1 MEIITDTKKM
11 NLNRETAV
19 AIGKFDGLHLG
30 HRRLLHEILDQKQKG
45 LAACVFTFDP
55 APAVLFGHSDGRE
68 LMTKE
73 EKRAILERMGVDIL
87 IEFPLTMQTA
97 AIPAETFVAEI
108 LVKQMHVRFIAAG
121 TDLSFGAGGKGD
133 AALLKEM
140 GKDCDFQ
147 VKTIEKVRLG
157 EQEIS
162 STYVREQLEAGNMML
177 VERLLGR
184 PYTITGTVVH
194 GNRLGRTLGMPTVN
208 LLPPA
213 SKLMPPCGVY
223 YSSVL
228 YQGKRYRAISN
239 VGYKPTVT
247 DERVMGVE
255 TYLYDFHSDIY
266 GEEIEVSLHEF
277 KRPEKKFRCLDDLKE
292 QLMQDINEGAIWCQD
307 R

>member
-108 LVKQMHVRFIAAG
+108 LVKQMHVRFIAA
-121 TDLSFGAGGKGD
+121 
-133 AALLKEM
+133 
-140 GKDCDFQ
+140 DF
-147 VKTIEKVRLG
+147 
-157 EQEIS
+157 
-162 STYVREQLEAGNMML
+162 A
-177 VERLLGR
+177 
-184 PYTITGTVVH
+184 
-194 GNRLGRTLGMPTVN
+194 
-208 LLPPA
+208 
-213 SKLMPPCGVY
+213 
-223 YSSVL
+223 
-228 YQGKRYRAISN
+228 
-239 VGYKPTVT
+239 
-247 DERVMGVE
+247 
-255 TYLYDFHSDIY
+255 
-266 GEEIEVSLHEF
+266 
-277 KRPEKKFRCLDDLKE
+277 
-292 QLMQDINEGAIWCQD
+292 
-307 R
+307 

>member
-1 MEIITDTKKM
+1 MVIITDLKKM

-30 HRRLLHEILDQKQKG
+30 HRRLLREILDQKQKG
-45 LAACVFTFDP
+45 LATCVFTFDP

-73 EKRAILERMGVDIL
+73 EKRAILAGMGVDIL

-97 AIPAETFVAEI
+97 AIPAETFVTEI

-140 GKDCDFQ
+140 EKDCGFQ
-147 VKTIEKVRLG
+147 VKTIEKIRLG

-177 VERLLGR
+177 VEKLLGR

-208 LLPPA
+208 LLP
-213 SKLMPPCGVY
+213 SDTKLMPPCGVY

-228 YQGKRYRAISN
+228 YQGKYYRAISN

-255 TYLYDFHSDIY
+255 TYLYDFHSEIY
-266 GEEIEVSLHEF
+266 GEEIEVSLHKF
-277 KRPEKKFRCLDDLKE
+277 KRPEKRFESIEGLKE
-292 QLMQDINEGAIWCQD
+292 QLMQDIREGEAWCQE

>member
-73 EKRAILERMGVDIL
+73 EKRTILERMGVDIL

-162 STYVREQLEAGNMML
+162 STYVREQLEAGNLML

-208 LLPPA
+208 LLPQA

-255 TYLYDFHSDIY
+255 TYLYDFLSDIY
-266 GEEIEVSLHEF
+266 GEEIEVCLHEF

>member
-1 MEIITDTKKM
+1 MEIIAGTTKM

-30 HRRLLHEILDQKQKG
+30 HRRLLGEILEQKKNG

-55 APAVLFGHSDGRE
+55 PPAVLFGTSDAKE
-68 LMTKE
+68 LMTVE

-97 AIPAETFVAEI
+97 AIPAREFVTEI
-108 LVKQMHVRFIAAG
+108 LMKQMHVRFIAAG
-121 TDLSFGAGGKGD
+121 TDLSFGAGGKGNTS
-133 AALLKEM
+133 LLKEM
-140 GKDCDFQ
+140 EQEGGFQ
-147 VKTIEKVRLG
+147 VKTIDKVRFEG
-157 EQEIS
+157 REIS
-162 STYVREQLEAGNMML
+162 STYVRQQLEAGNMMM
-177 VERLLGR
+177 VEKLLGR

-213 SKLMPPCGVY
+213 TKLMPPCGVY

-228 YQGKRYRAISN
+228 YRGSYYRAVSN

-255 TYLYDFHSDIY
+255 TYMYDFHSEIY

-277 KRPEKKFRCLDDLKE
+277 KRVERKFGSMDELRE
-292 QLMQDINEGAIWCQD
+292 QLMQDIRDGAEW
-307 R
+307 